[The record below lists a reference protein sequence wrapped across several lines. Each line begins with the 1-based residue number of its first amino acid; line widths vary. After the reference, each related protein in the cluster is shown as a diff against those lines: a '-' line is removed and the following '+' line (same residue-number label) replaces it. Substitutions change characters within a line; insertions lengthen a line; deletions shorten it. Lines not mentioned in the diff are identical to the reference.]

1 MQRETPKRRNWA
13 VIVLIGLGFALTT
26 LSVAVTA
33 YRINEATADGLL

>member
-1 MQRETPKRRNWA
+1 MERETPKRRNWA

-33 YRINEATADGLL
+33 YRVSETAADGLL